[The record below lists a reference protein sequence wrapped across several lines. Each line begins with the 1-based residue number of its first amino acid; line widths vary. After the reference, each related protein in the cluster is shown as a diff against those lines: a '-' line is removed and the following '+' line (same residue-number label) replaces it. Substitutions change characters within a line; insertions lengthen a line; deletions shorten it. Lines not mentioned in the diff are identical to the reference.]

1 MELLQ
6 YFYKLRKNQQ
16 GQTLVELALILPILV
31 ILLMCTI
38 EFGRIFF
45 TYLTVTHAS
54 REAARATVIHTGQDD
69 AFIKQKVELTAS
81 WLKPDKLIIE
91 VTPASPANRTTG
103 VPLTVSVKYP
113 VDLYTPLLS
122 DIMPNPFFVQA
133 QTTMRIE

>member
-1 MELLQ
+1 MFVYLK
-6 YFYKLRKNQQ
+6 KLRKNQQ

-54 REAARATVIHTGQDD
+54 REAARATVIYTGKDD
-69 AFIKQKVELTAS
+69 AFIKQKVQESAS
-81 WLKPDKLIIE
+81 WLNAGKLVVE
-91 VTPASPANRTTG
+91 VTPSSPASRTTG

-113 VDLYTPLLS
+113 VDLYTPVLS
-122 DIMPNPFFVQA
+122 DIMTNPFTVQA